1 MNGILLVDKPA
12 GLTSHD
18 VVDHIRRIS
27 HVRKVGHTG
36 TLDPSATGL
45 LILCLGAATRL
56 SEYLTGMDKEYEGRM
71 RLGVVT
77 DSHDMDG
84 EVVAENPVPDLDSK
98 SIQEMFNRYTGD
110 LMQVP
115 PMVSAVKVG
124 GERLYKLARKGET
137 VEREPRPIVV
147 GEFHLFEYKAPLA
160 HFRVQCTS
168 GTYVRSL
175 CHEVGEKLG
184 CGATLDSLRRTA
196 VGVRHVGDA
205 LPLDDFAGPES
216 IRKRLIPIREALDL
230 PAVVVQLGSERLVAS
245 GIPLSRRHL
254 TEDAPEC
261 DDWIQI
267 KSSSG
272 ELLALGEVEQGPADW
287 RVLPRRVFVKAR

>member
-1 MNGILLVDKPA
+1 MKGILLVDKPA
-12 GLTSHD
+12 GMTSHD
-18 VVDHIRRIS
+18 VVDRIRRVS
-27 HVRKVGHTG
+27 GVKKVGHTG

-45 LILCLGAATRL
+45 LILCLGPATRL
-56 SEYLTGMDKEYEGRM
+56 SEHLTGMDKEYEGQM

-84 EVVAENPVPDLDSK
+84 AVLEEKPVPDIGAET
-98 SIQEMFNRYTGD
+98 IQELFTRFTGD

-137 VEREPRPIVV
+137 VEREPRPISVAD
-147 GEFHLFEYKAPLA
+147 FHLFDYAPPLA
-160 HFRVQCTS
+160 HFRVRCTS

-175 CHEVGEKLG
+175 CHEVGQELG
-184 CGATLDSLRRTA
+184 CGAVLDSLRRTA
-196 VGVRHVGDA
+196 VGTRRVDEA
-205 LPLDDFAGPES
+205 LPLESFATPED
-216 IRKRLIPIREALDL
+216 IRERLIALRDALDL
-230 PAVVVQLGSERLVAS
+230 PAVVVQLGGERLVAS

-254 TEDAPEC
+254 TEDCSVTEG
-261 DDWIQI
+261 WLQI

-272 ELLALGEVEQGPADW
+272 ELLALGQVEQGPADW
-287 RVLPRRVFVKAR
+287 RVLPRRVFVKTR